1 MIRLAVADDL
11 ASIVEI
17 RNHYVANTTVTFDE
31 TPETTDD
38 RRRWFEQFG
47 PAGRYRL
54 VVAADEQVCGWACSV
69 GYRDH
74 PAFLE
79 TVEFNICLAPTHLRQ
94 GLGTLLYRRLLA
106 ELEQRGHSP
115 RRRRDRGAERGVRA
129 TPSPHGLHR
138 RRCVRRV
145 RQERGSLPQLAVD
158 ATSDVTAWADV
169 ELGGRHRGFRT
180 VGRPDPD
187 VDRRPPRTARPGGDH
202 RVRWRSS
209 TSMYASSSAITASV
223 RRWPVNTSKA
233 SIAWPRNRSSPLI
246 RCRPA
251 SAPRRKSVVSTGE

>member
-1 MIRLAVADDL
+1 MTRTVILVMIRLAAADDL

-17 RNHYVANTTVTFDE
+17 RNHYVANTMVTFDE

-74 PAFLE
+74 PAFVE

-106 ELEQRGHSP
+106 ELEQEDIHRAVAGIVLPNEAS
-115 RRRRDRGAERGVRA
+115 VR
-129 TPSPHGLHR
+129 LHR
-138 RRCVRRV
+138 RMGFTDVGVFDEYATKGDRYLSSLWMQRR
-145 RQERGSLPQLAVD
+145 
-158 ATSDVTAWADV
+158 
-169 ELGGRHRGFRT
+169 
-180 VGRPDPD
+180 
-187 VDRRPPRTARPGGDH
+187 
-202 RVRWRSS
+202 
-209 TSMYASSSAITASV
+209 M
-223 RRWPVNTSKA
+223 
-233 SIAWPRNRSSPLI
+233 
-246 RCRPA
+246 
-251 SAPRRKSVVSTGE
+251 

>member
-1 MIRLAVADDL
+1 MQRRVPRPPRL
-11 ASIVEI
+11 S
-17 RNHYVANTTVTFDE
+17 R
-31 TPETTDD
+31 D
-38 RRRWFEQFG
+38 RRVQHLFG
-47 PAGRYRL
+47 ADPSAPGARH
-54 VVAADEQVCGWACSV
+54 VAVSAAARRV
-69 GYRDH
+69 GAARTFT
-74 PAFLE
+74 A
-79 TVEFNICLAPTHLRQ
+79 
-94 GLGTLLYRRLLA
+94 
-106 ELEQRGHSP
+106 
-115 RRRRDRGAERGVRA
+115 
-129 TPSPHGLHR
+129 PSPGSWCR
-138 RRCVRRV
+138 TRPPCDSIAAWASPTSVCSTST
-145 RQERGSLPQLAVD
+145 RGKGT
-158 ATSDVTAWADV
+158 ATSARCGCNVGCDGWADV

-202 RVRWRSS
+202 KVRWRSS